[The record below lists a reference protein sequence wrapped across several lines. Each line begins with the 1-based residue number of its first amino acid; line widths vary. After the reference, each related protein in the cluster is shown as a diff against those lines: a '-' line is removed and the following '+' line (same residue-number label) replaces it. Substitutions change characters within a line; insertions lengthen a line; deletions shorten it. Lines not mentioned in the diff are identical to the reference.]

1 MWMLLAAIAGGATPS
16 DDQRLDSL
24 ARAFEAQ
31 SAQVSELSRRVDM
44 QRAEIAELRA
54 DQTSRPSTK
63 ASAGVRASVS
73 ASGGPDRQLTEAA
86 QSRSMWHET
95 IYHTF
100 EDPSS
105 LGCDLPADASVGP
118 IDMRRMADGTIATK
132 YKTTAGSSTVAPMVL
147 THPPGCENATLH
159 LQMDT
164 TVPHLVVGGF
174 DVAAALV
181 ELGCRTDGTGCIP
194 TPPTPPTSPPTS
206 PPPATPFI
214 EGVQSEVSY
223 AALVAGHT
231 CVVQYSEPYI
241 HATTRGDVETV
252 TTPEVEAGKPYSYA
266 ILGARYGSSTT
277 GSFKLAAVGDYAD
290 VFTPTVSHDTHL
302 NRGTYWYYRYGSSM
316 GFSQTADVQL
326 NSADTSA
333 GPLRMSWHLGGGSG
347 GYRAGESKGNDAVA
361 LLDLYKVVMYC
372 H

>member
-1 MWMLLAAIAGGATPS
+1 MERQKSDGATVASCAGRERDRIDKPMWMLLAAIAGGATPS

-54 DQTSRPSTK
+54 GADQSSRPSTK
-63 ASAGVRASVS
+63 AAAGVRASVS
-73 ASGGPDRQLTEAA
+73 ASGGADRQLTEAA
-86 QSRSMWHET
+86 QSPLSMWHES

-105 LGCDLPADASVGP
+105 LGCNLPADESVGP

-164 TVPHLVVGGF
+164 TVPHLVVGGI

-194 TPPTPPTSPPTS
+194 TPPTSPPTS
-206 PPPATPFI
+206 PSPSSPPDYSQWLCYI
-214 EGVQSEVSY
+214 EGAMNTVC
-223 AALVAGHT
+223 AAGTEMPLGETLEGDTEIVEECRDFLASRNRGWMW
-231 CVVQYSEPYI
+231 I
-241 HATTRGDVETV
+241 DNWGTTR
-252 TTPEVEAGKPYSYA
+252 PAGCWSH
-266 ILGARYGSSTT
+266 GASGYFNT
-277 GSFKLAAVGDYAD
+277 GAGGAMATAAPVCKA
-290 VFTPTVSHDTHL
+290 P
-302 NRGTYWYYRYGSSM
+302 
-316 GFSQTADVQL
+316 
-326 NSADTSA
+326 
-333 GPLRMSWHLGGGSG
+333 
-347 GYRAGESKGNDAVA
+347 
-361 LLDLYKVVMYC
+361 C
-372 H
+372 